1 MESVVK
7 LPAAEVAA
15 FCQRLPALWRL
26 ACADAS
32 HTCLPRVILDKHD
45 SSEKR
50 TVLLDGGS
58 IALPNINRMLLL
70 LAQLQPGRQ
79 RLVWG
84 GVRLSSGLWLGVVV
98 VEVGVW
104 WWSS

>member
-1 MESVVK
+1 MPNRIAGSCSVATALLLLLAGGMESVVK

-50 TVLLDGGS
+50 TVLLDGS
-58 IALPNINRMLLL
+58 STALPNINRMLLL
-70 LAQLQPGRQ
+70 LA
-79 RLVWG
+79 
-84 GVRLSSGLWLGVVV
+84 
-98 VEVGVW
+98 
-104 WWSS
+104 

>member
-1 MESVVK
+1 M
-7 LPAAEVAA
+7 
-15 FCQRLPALWRL
+15 
-26 ACADAS
+26 
-32 HTCLPRVILDKHD
+32 PRVILDKHD

-50 TVLLDGGS
+50 TVLLDGSS

-79 RLVWG
+79 GLAWG